1 MNYVLGK
8 DTRSFV
14 VGYGNNPPTKPHHRA
29 SSCPKRPRPCGLE
42 EKASS
47 GPNPQ
52 LLIGAVVGG
61 PDINDRFY
69 DDRNNYKQ
77 SEVALDLIVK
87 EMSPVCIVRDKLL
100 DHIGD
105 YCWADPFPI
114 SPISIQYIKNILL

>member
-77 SEVALDLIVK
+77 SEVALDFNAGYQG
-87 EMSPVCIVRDKLL
+87 R
-100 DHIGD
+100 
-105 YCWADPFPI
+105 I
-114 SPISIQYIKNILL
+114 SFRGRIHPKHEWICVTLTKIFA

>member
-1 MNYVLGK
+1 M
-8 DTRSFV
+8 
-14 VGYGNNPPTKPHHRA
+14 
-29 SSCPKRPRPCGLE
+29 E

-77 SEVALDLIVK
+77 SEVALDFNAGYQGRFQYGL
-87 EMSPVCIVRDKLL
+87 EKL
-100 DHIGD
+100 
-105 YCWADPFPI
+105 
-114 SPISIQYIKNILL
+114 K